1 VNVCHPN
8 LACELAMPARTVNLA
23 TYSITTSMRER
34 MEFHKCIMRC
44 AAQEAVR
51 GVEEQDAA
59 LRPLGEAAVVGAAPA
74 GDAALELGVDLL
86 EGGRHRHAPGHR
98 EGEAVGLVL
107 VEVRVLPQDHHLYL
121 CVCVCVVRV
130 CVCVCVSTTRRKV
143 EPAAT
148 NAPGRAECN

>member
-1 VNVCHPN
+1 
-8 LACELAMPARTVNLA
+8 
-23 TYSITTSMRER
+23 
-34 MEFHKCIMRC
+34 MEFHICIVRC

-74 GDAALELGVDLL
+74 GNAALKLGVDLL

-98 EGEAVGLVL
+98 EGEAVGLVF
-107 VEVRVLPQDHHLYL
+107 VEVRVLPQDHHLHLL
-121 CVCVCVVRV
+121 CVCVCVCGA
-130 CVCVCVSTTRRKV
+130 CVGQHDAPESGAD
-143 EPAAT
+143 PAAT